1 MDIRYFIGVDIAKAT
16 LDWAVY
22 DGKTIVQQ
30 VSTAN
35 TVPGIKTALRLLKA
49 LPDWKPDQAVFCMEH
64 TGIYNAHLLDF
75 LHKLHF
81 PIWLE
86 SSLQI
91 KKAGGLQ
98 RGKTDTIDAQRIA
111 EYAYRFRDQIRLWE
125 PPRQVV
131 QQLAIAPAHRLS
143 AARQRLINVRKQLA
157 GPLAEQQS
165 FVNPSLQKQ
174 LLKSCQ
180 ASLAAIDKDYQAIEK
195 AIDALIEGDDQLKQ
209 LFALMTSIP
218 GIGAVTATEVVI
230 ATNELKNI
238 TDPKKLACHAGVAP
252 FDYKSGT
259 SVRGRPGVSHYARKR
274 LKSLFHL
281 AAMAAIRA
289 KGELQ
294 DYYQPVRR
302 CGKVKEGKNKMLIL
316 NAVRNKLIH
325 RLHAVVKR
333 GKKYDKTHAPALV

>member
-1 MDIRYFIGVDIAKAT
+1 MDIRYFIGIDIAKAT
-16 LDWAVY
+16 LDWGVY
-22 DGKTIVQQ
+22 DGKTMVLQT
-30 VSTAN
+30 STSN
-35 TVPGIKTALRLLKA
+35 TIAGIKTALRLLKT
-49 LPDWKPDQAVFCMEH
+49 LSDWKPAQAVFCMEH

-111 EYAYRFRDQIRLWE
+111 EYAYRFRDQLRLWE

-131 QQLAIAPAHRLS
+131 QELAMLS
-143 AARQRLINVRKQLA
+143 AARQRLIGVYNQLA
-157 GPLAEQQS
+157 GPLSEQQS
-165 FVNPSLQKQ
+165 FVNPALQKK
-174 LLKSCQ
+174 LVKSCH
-180 ASLAAIDKDYQAIEK
+180 ASLGAIDKDRKAIDK

-209 LFALMTSIP
+209 LFALITSVP

-238 TDPKKLACHAGVAP
+238 TDPKKMACHAGVAP
-252 FDYKSGT
+252 FEYKSGT
-259 SVRGRPGVSHYARKR
+259 SVRGRPGVSQHARKR

-281 AAMAAIRA
+281 AAMSAIRV

-294 DYYQPVRR
+294 DYYQR
-302 CGKVKEGKNKMLIL
+302 KVKEGKNKMLVL

-325 RLHAVVKR
+325 RLYAVVKR
-333 GKKYDKTHAPALV
+333 GEKYDKTYTPALV